1 MTAGYQM
8 DQQEIKQNSSTPNR
22 MTTSN
27 ATDPITLD
35 LSSKTSDVAMCDGD
49 HSPGTVKDEDDED
62 DDDVDDRIDTQD
74 PERLKA
80 FNVTWHIFI
89 HRILSSNT
97 RYFVRFSFRCLFG
110 YSSMKTSTAWCPFH
124 DSPERKS
131 RPLSVRIF

>member
-80 FNVTWHIFI
+80 FNVT
-89 HRILSSNT
+89 
-97 RYFVRFSFRCLFG
+97 
-110 YSSMKTSTAWCPFH
+110 
-124 DSPERKS
+124 
-131 RPLSVRIF
+131 

>member
-8 DQQEIKQNSSTPNR
+8 DHQEIKQNSPSTSSSSSSSTSSTPNR
-22 MTTSN
+22 MMTSITN

-35 LSSKTSDVAMCDGD
+35 LSSKTLDVTMCDTYGDAGD

-80 FNVTWHIFI
+80 FNVY
-89 HRILSSNT
+89 N
-97 RYFVRFSFRCLFG
+97 
-110 YSSMKTSTAWCPFH
+110 
-124 DSPERKS
+124 
-131 RPLSVRIF
+131 